1 MNLCP
6 KFSRMACYSAT
17 RRATFGKQIFGYYC
31 SRFCSEITQIVTHH
45 LYSQMFQTDL
55 PNISYSILIGYNLLK
70 KFAGLANLAPV
81 ISLFGVLP
89 ETIPLTKYQCDL
101 IAFVTLLARHVIL
114 MHWKKNISTFTFT
127 HTHCV
132 AQSPNS
138 VKYGSPFCPMLTA
151 LPSSPRS
158 SLNSCDLTS
167 QLVLSG

>member
-1 MNLCP
+1 MCIRAVPSLFSMHVIPWYRLSRVHILPIRLLMEGGGGCLLLVCLDLQWCP
-6 KFSRMACYSAT
+6 RLHSFWSAIF
-17 RRATFGKQIFGYYC
+17 ATLSDVLQ
-31 SRFCSEITQIVTHH
+31 
-45 LYSQMFQTDL
+45 L
-55 PNISYSILIGYNLLK
+55 PIDPS
-70 KFAGLANLAPV
+70 PV

-101 IAFVTLLARHVIL
+101 VAFVTLLARRLIL

-158 SLNSCDLTS
+158 SLNSGHLTS
-167 QLVLSG
+167 IT